1 MLCWYLNWKHVHS
14 IGFLSGVNG
23 FASIHSRPLLISQA
37 RARTI
42 GSMIC
47 SLQNAPPAQ
56 CTLTFHNRPKVIR
69 TRAARS
75 LGYFLSEFVSLPT
88 CLLACLLGGCLLAGP
103 YLRDISAL
111 VRFFTRRVFVFW
123 AAFDIVLGAV
133 PQLTNADEN
142 GASVLLRP

>member
-14 IGFLSGVNG
+14 IGFLSGANG

-69 TRAARS
+69 TRAGDRWDIFCPN
-75 LGYFLSEFVSLPT
+75 LFRCLP
-88 CLLACLLGGCLLAGP
+88 ACLPACLAACLPVHIFETSVPLSGFSRGGFLCSGLLSTP
-103 YLRDISAL
+103 CW
-111 VRFFTRRVFVFW
+111 VRFPNSQTRMRM
-123 AAFDIVLGAV
+123 V
-133 PQLTNADEN
+133 PV
-142 GASVLLRP
+142 SF